1 MLGFKAFLILR
12 SKKPL
17 LFMVCTILSWQ
28 PCKRKMKRVTQVP
41 AWPPTT
47 KHPDHVWT
55 QFLSA
60 FIKSKKLPSG
70 ILSVSL
76 TASITGEML
85 PLRSHQSCVLCLLT
99 ARYMNSEKL
108 PKHPCCLSDCQ
119 PAWWDAPIKV
129 AKNSLFL
136 SSWIL
141 LNHFLWWTQK
151 SWKMTNTSILTAL

>member
-1 MLGFKAFLILR
+1 MLGFKAFLISL
-12 SKKPL
+12 SKKLL

-85 PLRSHQSCVLCLLT
+85 PIRCHQSCVLCIWTVECFPSFLSGILAVSLT
-99 ARYMNSEKL
+99 ASLPGDTLPSKL
-108 PKHPCCLSDCQ
+108 PRTRFSSHPGSFSITFSDGHRRAEKWQ
-119 PAWWDAPIKV
+119 TLP
-129 AKNSLFL
+129 F
-136 SSWIL
+136 
-141 LNHFLWWTQK
+141 
-151 SWKMTNTSILTAL
+151 